1 MFNHALYLQN
11 DNKRVYEPK
20 KGHLGLSNLFH
31 LTYFD
36 ESNFKTE
43 CTFIVFLRSSWN
55 ILIRVDF
62 SALSNELQG
71 IVYIKF

>member
-1 MFNHALYLQN
+1 MFNYALYLQN

-20 KGHLGLSNLFH
+20 KDHLGLSNLFP
-31 LTYFD
+31 LTDFD

-43 CTFIVFLRSSWN
+43 CTFIVFLRRSW
-55 ILIRVDF
+55 IKLIRVDY

-71 IVYIKF
+71 IVYINY